1 MLIDCPECGQKVSD
15 QAGSCPQCGHPIAAA
30 VAKPAAVDSHR
41 RGRSSVFCGAAFVML
56 VLAAMSPR
64 ILVTIPVG
72 LTVILAAISLVRRE
86 RLAMLS
92 LIVIGLA
99 LWLAYEAT
107 NEMSVIMAG
116 TPSAVISETPAAE
129 DLGSVEIADWNW
141 HADPLFGSRGT
152 IKWNVEVHNRS
163 TRNIRSVKVEFTTYD
178 KGGKLVASTFAFVE
192 AIPAGAT
199 RGTNSFADL
208 YGTEKTATVQPSTV
222 QYER

>member
-1 MLIDCPECGQKVSD
+1 
-15 QAGSCPQCGHPIAAA
+15 
-30 VAKPAAVDSHR
+30 
-41 RGRSSVFCGAAFVML
+41 ML
-56 VLAAMSPR
+56 VLAALSPR

-107 NEMSVIMAG
+107 SEMSAIMAG
-116 TPSAVISETPAAE
+116 TPSAVVSEAPAAE

-141 HADPLFGSRGT
+141 HADPPFGTHGT
-152 IKWNVEVHNRS
+152 IKWNVEVHNKS
-163 TRNIRSVKVEFTTYD
+163 TRNIRSVKVDFTTYD
-178 KGGKLVASTFAFVE
+178 KSGKLVASTFAFLE

-208 YGTEKTATVQPSTV
+208 YGTEKTASVQPSTV
-222 QYER
+222 HYER

>member
-1 MLIDCPECGQKVSD
+1 
-15 QAGSCPQCGHPIAAA
+15 
-30 VAKPAAVDSHR
+30 
-41 RGRSSVFCGAAFVML
+41 ML

-116 TPSAVISETPAAE
+116 NT
-129 DLGSVEIADWNW
+129 LCGY
-141 HADPLFGSRGT
+141 F
-152 IKWNVEVHNRS
+152 
-163 TRNIRSVKVEFTTYD
+163 
-178 KGGKLVASTFAFVE
+178 
-192 AIPAGAT
+192 
-199 RGTNSFADL
+199 
-208 YGTEKTATVQPSTV
+208 
-222 QYER
+222 